1 MPKRK
6 LGHLFSK
13 EFLANYLD
21 TSVPVTEVE
30 VTSSHA
36 AHESGA
42 TTVVE
47 STIVES
53 VAVVTGVSVAELL
66 QLETANI
73 AAIATIAKI
82 DFLICSCFIFV
93 IYRIIIL

>member
-6 LGHLFSK
+6 LGHLFRK
-13 EFLANYLD
+13 KFLANYLD

-42 TTVVE
+42 TTVE

-82 DFLICSCFIFV
+82 DVLICSCFIFV